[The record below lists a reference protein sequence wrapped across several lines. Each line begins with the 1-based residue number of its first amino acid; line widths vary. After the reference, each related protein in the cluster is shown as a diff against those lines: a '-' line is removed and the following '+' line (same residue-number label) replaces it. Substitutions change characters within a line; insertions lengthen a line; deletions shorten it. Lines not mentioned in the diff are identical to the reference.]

1 MLVLLDGKGIEPA
14 LPHMAARI
22 VPPVIPSDMRRQQP
36 VHPSTQVPIV
46 MRPEHKVEMI
56 RHETIRQE
64 SHGHSLT
71 GLPQQT
77 DEGLIIPIRMKDVGP
92 AIAAIDDVVAVVP
105 D

>member
-1 MLVLLDGKGIEPA
+1 MVAP
-14 LPHMAARI
+14 
-22 VPPVIPSDMRRQQP
+22 DMRRQQS
-36 VHPSTQVPIV
+36 VHPATQVPIV
-46 MRPEHKVEMI
+46 MRPERKVEMI

-77 DEGLIIPIRMKDVGP
+77 AEGLIIPVRMKDLGP
-92 AIAAIDDVVAVVP
+92 VIASIDDVVAVVA

>member
-1 MLVLLDGKGIEPA
+1 
-14 LPHMAARI
+14 
-22 VPPVIPSDMRRQQP
+22 
-36 VHPSTQVPIV
+36 
-46 MRPEHKVEMI
+46 MI

>member
-1 MLVLLDGKGIEPA
+1 MVATD
-14 LPHMAARI
+14 
-22 VPPVIPSDMRRQQP
+22 VCSQQP
-36 VHPSTQVPIV
+36 VHPPTQVPIV
-46 MRPEHKVEMI
+46 MRPEREMEMI

-77 DEGLIIPIRMKDVGP
+77 AERLMVSVLIKDFSTT
-92 AIAAIDDVVAVVP
+92 IAAIDDVVAVVA